1 MSKLQADVGRQGI
14 VVAVAGVLVV
24 AALAYLGYSYWQGSN
39 PAKPSDVAPLRADSR
54 GVPSKESE
62 HYQQVLENYNKKNAG
77 RAEQDGNTYLSVMST
92 RAVDVPSAAEPAAS
106 SPPAPASAPPAA
118 AAPSPRSDRPRQRT
132 TANQEQDKYLTEQV
146 QGMLASWSGQP
157 HGLATVAKDSKAYAD
172 SLMPVA
178 APQATSQAVADAG
191 GETIVPGYELVPA
204 QLRTNIDT
212 DETSVV
218 EAFFP
223 AGRFAGA
230 RVFAPGYKR
239 LGDSVDMTF
248 TGMSWNGRT
257 YKISAKAVDE
267 HTLRTALSG
276 DVNNRWFSRIVL
288 PGIAAGI
295 GIAGQLYQQSGTQ
308 TVIPPLG
315 GAVITAP
322 ETPSGKVVAG
332 TVVGGMGQQ
341 AATVLTQDAAAMPV
355 KQVLVPADT
364 TIGIRFLAPV
374 VTGDEV
380 RGSKVFTAE
389 AYDER
394 STSRPPAMAEATPSI
409 GVAPPPLN
417 ASPASLPIPPAGIT
431 QSVPKQ

>member
-1 MSKLQADVGRQGI
+1 MSKLQADIGRQGI
-14 VVAVAGVLVV
+14 VVAVAGVLLV
-24 AALAYLGYSYWQGSN
+24 AALAYLGYSYWQGSRWVR
-39 PAKPSDVAPLRADSR
+39 PSDVAPLRADSR

-92 RAVDVPSAAEPAAS
+92 RAEDVPSSREPAA
-106 SPPAPASAPPAA
+106 PPPSTPASTPPAA
-118 AAPSPRSDRPRQRT
+118 AAPSPRSDPPRQRQA
-132 TANQEQDKYLTEQV
+132 ANPEHDKYLTEQV
-146 QGMLASWSGQP
+146 QGMMASWAGQA

-178 APQATSQAVADAG
+178 APQGASQAVADAG

-218 EAFFP
+218 EAFVP

-239 LGDSVDMTF
+239 QADSVDMTF

-276 DVNNRWFSRIVL
+276 DVNNRWFSRIFL
-288 PGIAAGI
+288 PAIAAGI
-295 GIAGQLYQQSGTQ
+295 GSAGRLYQQSGTQ
-308 TVIPPLG
+308 TVIQPLG

-332 TVVGGMGQQ
+332 TVVGGIGQQ
-341 AATVLTQDAAAMPV
+341 AATVLTRDAAALPV

-374 VTGDEV
+374 VKGDEV
-380 RGSKVFTAE
+380 RGSKVFGIE
-389 AYDER
+389 GSDEG
-394 STSRPPAMAEATPSI
+394 STSRPAAVVEGAPAAV
-409 GVAPPPLN
+409 VAPPPLSV
-417 ASPASLPIPPAGIT
+417 SPASALVPPSGIT
-431 QSVPKQ
+431 QSMPRQ